1 MAPAPTVQCVETPTE
16 EMGEGEPLCTK
27 CRLPVTPE
35 NMFLKRISQGGAGTL
50 VCKACRNAVTMMSRN
65 FETMPEGWEKL
76 SQEETVGFFRKLAQ
90 RKSEGPLCFQ
100 MLRTE
105 LQGFR
110 IAKGYRLGSLHLQT
124 DDVVIQKEKAAWI
137 HFFAQNEQATFC
149 ILEELDEQKSKVPF
163 TRVFQLSGRKRA
175 EEVLPCFTIT
185 QPSWHYVDGRTV
197 LCLE

>member
-1 MAPAPTVQCVETPTE
+1 MADA
-16 EMGEGEPLCTK
+16 L
-27 CRLPVTPE
+27 
-35 NMFLKRISQGGAGTL
+35 AGTYAAGSGVL
-50 VCKACRNAVTMMSRN
+50 SRSILTQLIHKQVWSLQDNPWINGLELQSHSVEEVEQAC
-65 FETMPEGWEKL
+65 G
-76 SQEETVGFFRKLAQ
+76 
-90 RKSEGPLCFQ
+90 
-100 MLRTE
+100 